1 MGSAGINKTVDYL
14 VRELEATGYYNVTR
28 QPFESVVQQEG
39 HGNLTVG
46 GEAIQAN
53 VLSYSPS
60 GNASTSIVVVANQGC
75 TGVSD
80 EWRRPEKPKRRNP
93 TEVAADS
100 HDLI

>member
-46 GEAIQAN
+46 GDAIQAN
-53 VLSYSPS
+53 ALSYSPS

-80 EWRRPEKPKRRNP
+80 EMETTGETEKKKPNRSSR
-93 TEVAADS
+93 
-100 HDLI
+100 